1 MKVGVFGGTF
11 DPIHL
16 GHLILAEQARE
27 QGSLDEVWFLP
38 APRPP
43 QKDARAITRLDTRED
58 MLELALAGNPSFRI
72 EHIEKERDGPSYT
85 VDTLKLLRERHPGH
99 EFSLILGGDSLADL
113 PSWRDPVGIVR
124 QAGLL
129 VMTRQ
134 GNSHPDAETLRKT
147 LGMPATEKLDLR
159 FIEAPL
165 ISISSR
171 DLRQRVATGQSIRYM
186 VPRAVEVIIRD
197 RKLYRSQD

>member
-1 MKVGVFGGTF
+1 MRVGVFGGTF

-27 QGSLDEVWFLP
+27 QGPLDEVWFLP

-43 QKDARAITRLDTRED
+43 QKDAQAITRLDTRED
-58 MLELALAGNPSFRI
+58 MLELALAGNPSFRV

-85 VDTLKLLRERHPGH
+85 VDTLKHLRERHPKH
-99 EFSLILGGDSLADL
+99 QFFLILGSDSLVDL
-113 PSWRDPVGIVR
+113 PSWRDPRGIIR

-134 GNSHPDAETLRKT
+134 GSMHPDAETLRRT
-147 LGMPATEKLDLR
+147 LGMPAEEKLDLQ

-165 ISISSR
+165 ISIASR
-171 DLRQRVATGQSIRYM
+171 DLRQRVATGRSIRYM

-197 RKLYRSQD
+197 RKLYRSPE